1 MKKKNRYPRIRDN
14 RSYNPSLR
22 SMLLEIMSKR
32 SFHIILLSL
41 LFIYYSVVYY
51 FGEIVDL
58 AGWESLRWEFFYGVH
73 DIHRLFFLIPV
84 IYTGYVFRI
93 RWALVV
99 TFIAFL
105 VFLPRALFISPFSD
119 PLIRIVLFTLLSG
132 IVGTLTGLFRNESER
147 RSSLEKTVKTERDK
161 MLGILN
167 RMEDGVLIT
176 GPDYIIRFMNPS
188 MEREFGK
195 GTGIRCYEYLQG
207 MKEPCSELCCL
218 NNNPGGPPVRREYSF
233 QDGRTYDVIMSP
245 YIDTDGMVCQLSTF
259 RNISQRKKIENE
271 LKELN
276 RMKSELLSNVSHELR
291 SPLTSIK
298 GTISSLLQKDITL
311 NDEDKDML
319 LTGVSEE
326 TDRLIS
332 LVTNLLNMSRLE
344 AGAWYPDKKPCY
356 IQDIVNEVTE
366 RQKWSSKKPVFISD
380 IEPDIPPVL
389 ADSTQIKQVIMNL
402 VENAIAYSEE
412 GSTIKISAG
421 TNGNMMQVSVADNGD
436 GIPPED
442 MDKVFDKFY
451 RGSQN
456 RHKPGG
462 VGLGLAIC
470 KSIIDNHGGKIWV
483 ESKPGQGSV
492 FYFTLPIARSGEK
505 NVH

>member
-1 MKKKNRYPRIRDN
+1 MKNKNRYPCIQDN
-14 RSYNPSLR
+14 RSYTPSYR
-22 SMLLEIMSKR
+22 SMLLDILSKQ
-32 SFHIILLSL
+32 SFHIVLLSL
-41 LFIYYSVVYY
+41 LFVYYSVVYY
-51 FGEIVDL
+51 FGEIVD
-58 AGWESLRWEFFYGVH
+58 ATGWEFLRWEFFYGVH

-93 RWALVV
+93 RWALAVALA
-99 TFIAFL
+99 AFL
-105 VFLPRALFISPFSD
+105 VFLPRAIFISPFSD
-119 PLIRIVLFTLLSG
+119 PLLRIVLFSLLSG

-176 GPDYIIRFMNPS
+176 GPDYIIRFINPS
-188 MEREFGK
+188 MEREFGN
-195 GTGIRCYEYLQG
+195 GIGARCHEYLQG
-207 MKEPCSELCCL
+207 LKEPCPDICCL
-218 NNNPGGPPVRREYSF
+218 NNPNGSPERREYSF
-233 QDGRTYDVIMSP
+233 QGGRTYDVILSP
-245 YIDTDGMVCQLSTF
+245 YIDTDGEVCQLSTF
-259 RNISQRKKIENE
+259 RNISQRKKVENE

-276 RMKSELLSNVSHELR
+276 RMKSDLLSNVSHELR

-311 NDEDKDML
+311 SQEDTDML
-319 LTGVSEE
+319 LNGVSEE

-344 AGAWYPDKKPCY
+344 VGAWYPEKETCY
-356 IQDIVNEVTE
+356 IQDIINEVTE
-366 RQKWSSKKPVFISD
+366 RQKWSSNKRVFI
-380 IEPDIPPVL
+380 PDTETDLPPVL

-412 GSTIKISAG
+412 GSTIKISAEMI
-421 TNGNMMQVSVADNGD
+421 GNMIQVSVLDSGA

-442 MDKVFDKFY
+442 IDKVFDKFY
-451 RGSQN
+451 RGSRN
-456 RHKPGG
+456 RLQPGG
-462 VGLGLAIC
+462 TGLGLAIC
-470 KSIIDNHGGKIWV
+470 KSIIDNHGGRIWV

-492 FYFTLPIARSGEK
+492 FYFTLPSTGS
-505 NVH
+505 

>member
-1 MKKKNRYPRIRDN
+1 MKKKNLYPGNRSN
-14 RSYNPSLR
+14 RSYYPSFR
-22 SMLLEIMSKR
+22 SMLLEILSKR
-32 SFHIILLSL
+32 SFHVIFLSL

-51 FGEIVDL
+51 FGEIVDA
-58 AGWESLRWEFFYGVH
+58 AGWEYLRWEFFYGVH

-93 RWALVV
+93 KWSLIVA
-99 TFIAFL
+99 FASFL

-132 IVGTLTGLFRNESER
+132 IVGTLTGLFRNEAER

-188 MEREFGK
+188 MEREFGN
-195 GTGIRCYEYLQG
+195 GIGARCHEYLQG
-207 MKEPCSELCCL
+207 LKEPCSEQCCL
-218 NNNPGGPPVRREYSF
+218 NNPDGLPERREYSF
-233 QDGRTYDVIMSP
+233 DDGRTYDVILSP
-245 YIDTDGMVCQLSTF
+245 YIDTDGAVCQLSTF
-259 RNISQRKKIENE
+259 RNISQRKKVENE

-311 NDEDKDML
+311 SGEDTDML

-344 AGAWYPDKKPCY
+344 AGAWDPDRESCY
-356 IQDIVNEVTE
+356 IQDIISEVME
-366 RQKWSSKKPVFISD
+366 RQKWSSKKRVFISE
-380 IEPDIPPVL
+380 IEPDLPPVF
-389 ADSTQIKQVIMNL
+389 ADSTQIRQVIMNL
-402 VENAIAYSEE
+402 VENAVAYSEE
-412 GSTIKISAG
+412 GSTIKISAR
-421 TNGNMMQVSVADNGD
+421 TDKAMVQVSIIDNGD

-442 MDKVFDKFY
+442 IEKVFDKFY

-456 RHKPGG
+456 RHQPGG
-462 VGLGLAIC
+462 TGLGLAIC
-470 KSIIDNHGGKIWV
+470 KSIIDNHDGKIWV

-492 FYFTLPIARSGEK
+492 FYFTLPTARSEEK
-505 NVH
+505 NDD

>member
-1 MKKKNRYPRIRDN
+1 MKKKNPYPRIRNNGNDDY
-14 RSYNPSLR
+14 SFR
-22 SMLLEIMSKR
+22 SMLLDILSKR
-32 SFHIILLSL
+32 SFHVILLSL
-41 LFIYYSVVYY
+41 LITYYSVVYY

-58 AGWESLRWEFFYGVH
+58 TGWEYLRWEFFYGVH

-93 RWALVV
+93 KWSLIV
-99 TFIAFL
+99 TFAAFL

-132 IVGTLTGLFRNESER
+132 IIGTLTGLFRNESER

-188 MEREFGK
+188 MEREFGN
-195 GTGIRCYEYLQG
+195 GIGIRCYEYLQG
-207 MKEPCSELCCL
+207 LKEPCSESCCL
-218 NNNPGGPPVRREYSF
+218 NNPDGPPERREYSF
-233 QDGRTYDVIMSP
+233 NDGRTYDVILSP
-245 YIDTDGMVCQLSTF
+245 YIDTDGAVCQLSTF
-259 RNISQRKKIENE
+259 RNISQRKKVEND

-276 RMKSELLSNVSHELR
+276 KMKSELLSNVSHELR

-311 NDEDKDML
+311 SNEDTDML

-344 AGAWYPDKKPCY
+344 AGAWDPDRESCY
-356 IQDIVNEVTE
+356 IQDIINEVLE
-366 RQKWSSKKPVFISD
+366 RQKWSRKKRVFKSD
-380 IEPDIPPVL
+380 IEPDLPPVF
-389 ADSTQIKQVIMNL
+389 ADSTQIRQVIMNL
-402 VENAIAYSEE
+402 VENAVAYSEE
-412 GSTIKISAG
+412 GSTIDISARTDG
-421 TNGNMMQVSVADNGD
+421 AMVQVSVTDNGD

-442 MDKVFDKFY
+442 IEKVFDKFY

-456 RHKPGG
+456 RHQPGG
-462 VGLGLAIC
+462 TGLGLAIC

-492 FYFTLPIARSGEK
+492 FNFTLPTARSEEK
-505 NVH
+505 NDD

>member
-1 MKKKNRYPRIRDN
+1 MKKKNRYPLIRDN

-195 GTGIRCYEYLQG
+195 GTGIRC
-207 MKEPCSELCCL
+207 
-218 NNNPGGPPVRREYSF
+218 
-233 QDGRTYDVIMSP
+233 
-245 YIDTDGMVCQLSTF
+245 
-259 RNISQRKKIENE
+259 
-271 LKELN
+271 
-276 RMKSELLSNVSHELR
+276 
-291 SPLTSIK
+291 
-298 GTISSLLQKDITL
+298 
-311 NDEDKDML
+311 
-319 LTGVSEE
+319 
-326 TDRLIS
+326 
-332 LVTNLLNMSRLE
+332 
-344 AGAWYPDKKPCY
+344 
-356 IQDIVNEVTE
+356 
-366 RQKWSSKKPVFISD
+366 
-380 IEPDIPPVL
+380 
-389 ADSTQIKQVIMNL
+389 
-402 VENAIAYSEE
+402 
-412 GSTIKISAG
+412 
-421 TNGNMMQVSVADNGD
+421 
-436 GIPPED
+436 
-442 MDKVFDKFY
+442 
-451 RGSQN
+451 
-456 RHKPGG
+456 
-462 VGLGLAIC
+462 
-470 KSIIDNHGGKIWV
+470 
-483 ESKPGQGSV
+483 
-492 FYFTLPIARSGEK
+492 
-505 NVH
+505 